1 MINIKFKPEEKI
13 MTDIQEEFVKLL
25 DEDYTNTLEMNH
37 YELWKKCGKL
47 FNPIDWKEFRMHSKV
62 DDWYT
67 DELLLIAKQKSFKLL
82 NKAGDNRSVGEAQAL
97 AQAMNYI
104 DKHEYKQTS
113 EVKII
118 YCFVPLTKDEE
129 AAKNVKVLQ
138 TIPTEIENALTRYN
152 RS

>member
-1 MINIKFKPEEKI
+1 MINIKFKPEEKLFD
-13 MTDIQEEFVKLL
+13 DIQVEFIKLL
-25 DEDYTNTLEMNH
+25 DENYQETLEKNH
-37 YELWKKCGKL
+37 YELWKASGKQ
-47 FNPIDWKEFRMHSKV
+47 FNPIDWKNFRMHSKV

-82 NKAGDNRSVGEAQAL
+82 SKAGDNKSVGEAQAL

-113 EVKII
+113 EVKIV

-138 TIPTEIENALTRYN
+138 TIPTEIENALTRYT